1 MRIFSNVTHQPF
13 FSPQPLSVI
22 TFMMMDPSGAPP
34 QPGPNNSSMAKLMEV
49 LSLLPGDTVIS
60 WCVCPNSRFSSLLT
74 TLFSLFNY
82 FLSLHL
88 WWWIPVAHH
97 LSQVLMTSQLPF
109 HSRNCRF
116 CLGTIC
122 LIHVWPRPLFLSP
135 NCLILDEA
143 MADDNLGKMAAC
155 GFVYAADHDFSC
167 CPQSCNDGVAVS
179 FPWQYCDMSVHMTQF
194 TL

>member
-1 MRIFSNVTHQPF
+1 
-13 FSPQPLSVI
+13 
-22 TFMMMDPSGAPP
+22 MDPSGAPP
-34 QPGPNNSSMAKLMEV
+34 QPGPDDSSMAKLMEV

-60 WCVCPNSRFSSLLT
+60 WCICPNSRFSSLLT

-97 LSQVLMTSQLPF
+97 SSQVLMTSQLPF

-122 LIHVWPRPLFLSP
+122 LIYVWCRCLFLSP
-135 NCLILDEA
+135 NCLIVDEA
-143 MADDNLGKMAAC
+143 TADDNLGKAAAC
-155 GFVYAADHDFSC
+155 GFVYTADHDFSC
-167 CPQSCNDGVAVS
+167 CPQSCNNGVAVS
-179 FPWQYCDMSVHMTQF
+179 FPWWYCDMSVRMTQF